1 MNVTFSAKC
10 ITFKRAVARLRADR
24 RKFAAPCFKQ
34 ILTCHRNRG
43 FHIFDEECT
52 SEIVADM
59 IAHQASVESKILLG
73 HIYNI
78 HLNTII
84 IFHSN
89 GPVIVWVY
97 KAI

>member
-1 MNVTFSAKC
+1 MLYLKAFYLGAQIRKVT
-10 ITFKRAVARLRADR
+10 
-24 RKFAAPCFKQ
+24 AACFKQ

-52 SEIVADM
+52 TDIVADM
-59 IAHQASVESKILLG
+59 IAHKASVESKILLG
-73 HIYNI
+73 HINNI

-84 IFHSN
+84 TFYLN
-89 GPVIVWVY
+89 DLVIVWVY

>member
-1 MNVTFSAKC
+1 MLYLKAFYLGAQIRKVT
-10 ITFKRAVARLRADR
+10 
-24 RKFAAPCFKQ
+24 AACFKQ

-52 SEIVADM
+52 TEIVADM
-59 IAHQASVESKILLG
+59 IARQASVESKILLG

-89 GPVIVWVY
+89 GPVRVWVY

>member
-1 MNVTFSAKC
+1 MDVTFSAKC

-52 SEIVADM
+52 TEVAADM
-59 IAHQASVESKILLG
+59 IAHKASVESKILLG

-89 GPVIVWVY
+89 GLVIVWVY

>member
-1 MNVTFSAKC
+1 MLYLKAFYLGAQIRKVT
-10 ITFKRAVARLRADR
+10 
-24 RKFAAPCFKQ
+24 AACFKQ

-43 FHIFDEECT
+43 FHIFDEKCT
-52 SEIVADM
+52 TEIVADM
-59 IAHQASVESKILLG
+59 IARKASVESKILLG

-84 IFHSN
+84 TFYLN
-89 GPVIVWVY
+89 DLVIVWVY

>member
-1 MNVTFSAKC
+1 MDVTFSAKC

-52 SEIVADM
+52 TEVVADM
-59 IAHQASVESKILLG
+59 IAHKASVESKILLG
-73 HIYNI
+73 HINNI

-84 IFHSN
+84 TFYLN
-89 GPVIVWVY
+89 DLVIVWVY